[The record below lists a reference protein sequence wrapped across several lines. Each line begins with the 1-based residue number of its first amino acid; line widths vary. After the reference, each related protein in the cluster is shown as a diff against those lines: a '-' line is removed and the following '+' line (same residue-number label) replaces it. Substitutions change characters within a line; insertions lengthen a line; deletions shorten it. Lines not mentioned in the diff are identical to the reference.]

1 MANCVIKYYT
11 LPQEKVSQL
20 PIADGQLIFVRDA
33 REIFLDVNGERTS
46 YSQIMVLI
54 DEDHRKSLKPV
65 TGFYFVSSTSVL
77 WRYENNQWIPL
88 TTPPREKVVFTDEL
102 PQIGVEETLYIQGTK
117 MYKYDEGNYAELG
130 GLNWETF

>member
-1 MANCVIKYYT
+1 MAKCVIKYYT
-11 LPQEKVSQL
+11 VPHDKVSQL
-20 PIADGQLIFVRDA
+20 PIIDGQLIFVRDA

-88 TTPPREKVVFTDEL
+88 TTTPREKIVFTDEL
-102 PQIGVEETLYIQGTK
+102 PQIGVEETLYIQGTA
-117 MYKYDEGNYAELG
+117 MYRFNEGNYSELG
-130 GLNWETF
+130 VQNWGTF